1 MSLAVEQ
8 AGTGVPLVFLHAFPL
23 DGGMWEP
30 QVAALSRNF
39 RVITVHMPG
48 FGASADGKPVMKM
61 DETAR
66 SVVRALDDR
75 NLTQPAV
82 FTGLSMGGY
91 VLLQILRFVP
101 MRVRAAVL
109 CSTRS
114 VPDTKEGKEKRM
126 QNVALVEKE
135 GAGALAEK
143 MIPSLLG
150 ESTRQSRPE
159 VADRVRAMIKK
170 QSPAAIAAALKGMA
184 ERGDTTTVLSG
195 IACPALVVS
204 GTEDTVIPTAE
215 MEEMGRKIPKGEFE
229 AIEKAGHLLNLEAPD
244 RFNEIFLHFLKR
256 RVL

>member
-1 MSLAVEQ
+1 
-8 AGTGVPLVFLHAFPL
+8 
-23 DGGMWEP
+23 
-30 QVAALSRNF
+30 
-39 RVITVHMPG
+39 MPG
-48 FGASADGKPVMKM
+48 FGTSPAGKPVMKL

-66 SVVRALDDR
+66 SIIRALDDR
-75 NLTQPAV
+75 NITQPAV

-91 VLLQILRFVP
+91 VLFQVLRFVP

-114 VPDTKEGKEKRM
+114 AADTPEGKEKRM

-135 GAGALAEK
+135 GVGALAEK

-150 ESTRQSRPE
+150 ESTRQTRPE
-159 VADRVRAMIKK
+159 IADRVRASIKK
-170 QSPAAIAAALKGMA
+170 QPAAAVTAALKGMA

-215 MEEMGRKIPKGEFE
+215 MEEMGKKIPKGEFQ

-244 RFNEIFLHFLKR
+244 RFNDIFLHFLKR